1 MRASSCCCCC
11 SFWLR
16 MLMLGPPH
24 TARGYCFSLSLLRPP
39 GLRSFFGFL
48 FVRLFLIAHQID
60 FDSLLIRSR
69 ILTHLFLFSLFF
81 YPFKKQNTNS
91 AIFPVCVLVLFLFFC
106 LAASAILFFYLI
118 FSPPLSVCVAYS
130 SYFLFLFYFLCG
142 VGFSLPFWL
151 CPGLDG
157 HQTMRRR
164 RRMTAIWS
172 LSTPPTRNGR
182 LCLSSRHY
190 RSVAKLSSVS
200 CQSTKKK
207 KKSNNTYV
215 CVCV

>member
-1 MRASSCCCCC
+1 M
-11 SFWLR
+11 
-16 MLMLGPPH
+16 
-24 TARGYCFSLSLLRPP
+24 
-39 GLRSFFGFL
+39 
-48 FVRLFLIAHQID
+48 
-60 FDSLLIRSR
+60 
-69 ILTHLFLFSLFF
+69 
-81 YPFKKQNTNS
+81 
-91 AIFPVCVLVLFLFFC
+91 CVLVLVLFFLPGGVC
-106 LAASAILFFYLI
+106 YSFFNLI

-130 SYFLFLFYFLCG
+130 SYFLFFYFIFLCG

-190 RSVAKLSSVS
+190 RSVAKLSNVS
-200 CQSTKKK
+200 CQSTKKRA
-207 KKSNNTYV
+207 TTTHMCV
-215 CVCV
+215 CVCLCCLCVVEDREPPPLNYFAPKAITCPSFSFLFLPSLTICHILLPLSSNQLTDGPTDRPLFPSCVLLQTTKTFLFCLFKEKID

>member
-1 MRASSCCCCC
+1 LLLLLFLLVADAEIADA
-11 SFWLR
+11 WA
-16 MLMLGPPH
+16 PPH
-24 TARGYCFSLSLLRPP
+24 STRLLLFSLSLLRPP

-69 ILTHLFLFSLFF
+69 ILTHLFSFFSLLSKNKTKHKFRNFPCVCFGFIFIFLPGGVRYSFFLFNLFPSTFGVCGLFFLFSIF
-81 YPFKKQNTNS
+81 YF
-91 AIFPVCVLVLFLFFC
+91 I
-106 LAASAILFFYLI
+106 
-118 FSPPLSVCVAYS
+118 
-130 SYFLFLFYFLCG
+130 FLCG

-190 RSVAKLSSVS
+190 RSVAKLSNVS